1 MSRMSLLRFTDRIY
15 KEKDYLTRNK
25 AFHLFIFNVASVLL
39 GIIVNSYIWLTKGY
53 FLRPGFSIMM
63 IASLLSLIFLVRKKF
78 EIALR
83 IVLIA
88 SVVSVSVGW
97 FFGFSKGA
105 ASLDEAN
112 RNIVLSILIMIFL
125 YFTNVKQTILIALYC
140 LSLIFIEE
148 FYQEQDNNIIHI
160 ADRIALFIMYSIIA
174 MIAVRTLHGS
184 VKEKNEL
191 IQEIHHR
198 VRNNLQVLSG
208 LVEMHSGS
216 DKGNLQSILSDFQDR
231 ILAISEVHNYLYKSE
246 NYFDIDF
253 AEVIDGIIKNLSDKL
268 GKRTVNIENST
279 ERVYLRIES
288 ALPCAMIFS
297 ELLSNSLKHAFPAEN
312 GTVKVRFQKE
322 GNKYRLRI
330 TDDGSGIS
338 DSKVW
343 QKPKT
348 SGFTLI
354 QILTKQIKGSF
365 EIFSSSGS
373 TAILEFNA

>member
-1 MSRMSLLRFTDRIY
+1 MSLLRFTDRIY

-39 GIIVNSYIWLTKGY
+39 GMFVNSYIWLTKGY

-78 EIALR
+78 EIALK
-83 IVLIA
+83 IVLVA

-105 ASLDEAN
+105 VALDESN
-112 RNIVLSILIMIFL
+112 RNIVLSIFIMIFL

-140 LSLIFIEE
+140 LFLIFVEE
-148 FYQEQDNNIIHI
+148 FYREQDNNMIHI

-174 MIAVRTLHGS
+174 IIAVRTLHGS

-279 ERVYLRIES
+279 EQVYLRIES

-297 ELLSNSLKHAFPAEN
+297 ELLSNSLKHAFPAEK

-365 EIFSSSGS
+365 EIFSGSGS